1 MGVAGRRHP
10 ADGRGEHG
18 VTDALKHAGLVLHS
32 CRRGGIARLQQ
43 QGPHQSEITVFM
55 VVAAF
60 IYSAAFPV
68 ALALTHI
75 NNRQGELSNHR
86 GLKQRALHWLSR
98 K

>member
-43 QGPHQSEITVFM
+43 QGPTSLRTQFLGWLQLISTVQP
-55 VVAAF
+55 
-60 IYSAAFPV
+60 SLLP
-68 ALALTHI
+68 
-75 NNRQGELSNHR
+75 
-86 GLKQRALHWLSR
+86 LH
-98 K
+98 